1 MNPIKEHAP
10 ITNIVA
16 IDLETANPYHS
27 SACAVAGVRFDL
39 ASGEIAAR
47 TYSLINPKEYFDP
60 FYIAIHGITP
70 EMVQDAPLFPEAI
83 RDVYALL
90 DEGSLVVSHN
100 VAFDIS
106 ALRESYKD
114 APRDI
119 PDIIFTCTYRLAKQ
133 ICPGLVSYTLP
144 NVAAA
149 YGVTGLN
156 HHHADSDAEICGKI
170 FLAMLSNYGSIDEML
185 EAAKLN
191 IGTIRAGEYDGVHRL
206 DAREHTGFHFSERAG
221 KPLPAFTV
229 GPSSP
234 FYEKTVV
241 FTGALSSMPRKN
253 AESIIQQI
261 GGIVGKGVTKNAD
274 FLITGYQ
281 DPRALNGHEK
291 SAKVMA
297 AEKLLAAGHQIE
309 VIPEEEFLK
318 ML

>member
-1 MNPIKEHAP
+1 M
-10 ITNIVA
+10 
-16 IDLETANPYHS
+16 
-27 SACAVAGVRFDL
+27 
-39 ASGEIAAR
+39 
-47 TYSLINPKEYFDP
+47 INPKEYFDP